1 MNSFPVT
8 LTKTLFDI
16 LLTIL
21 RTEVKWAFDWRQRIG
36 FVDSVDIVFCVGANV
51 GLVVKI
57 DVGFSVCKDEAHA
70 LASSNISAART
81 LAYFTDPH
89 GNETSLSLTIFTYD
103 AQAKDRISR
112 QRLTKWIILRYFE
125 WISGILW
132 YLLFCWWEDMFDL
145 STFFDGVALGTQ
157 ESKNPIA
164 LHVYVYITVCICD
177 IVSQAHISCVLN
189 KTFYVCNII
198 TMRVWFIDLLACL
211 CLLFLDGIFVCS
223 RY

>member
-1 MNSFPVT
+1 M
-8 LTKTLFDI
+8 
-16 LLTIL
+16 
-21 RTEVKWAFDWRQRIG
+21 
-36 FVDSVDIVFCVGANV
+36 
-51 GLVVKI
+51 KI

-132 YLLFCWWEDMFDL
+132 YLLFCW
-145 STFFDGVALGTQ
+145 
-157 ESKNPIA
+157 
-164 LHVYVYITVCICD
+164 
-177 IVSQAHISCVLN
+177 
-189 KTFYVCNII
+189 
-198 TMRVWFIDLLACL
+198 
-211 CLLFLDGIFVCS
+211 
-223 RY
+223 